1 MIGGASPFTL
11 IADKLERGFM
21 DNILKSSF
29 DQFAHSVGFNVT
41 DSETDLMT
49 AFALQES
56 NEQGRI
62 NLGQKLGL
70 QIKYEPLKEGED
82 PKKVTPKPIPPDL
95 KGLQLIAQQ
104 RYPICN

>member
-1 MIGGASPFTL
+1 MIGEASPFTL
-11 IADKLERGFM
+11 IAEKLRRGFM

-62 NLGQKLGL
+62 NLGEKLGL
-70 QIKYEPLKEGED
+70 KIQYEPLPEGAD
-82 PKKVTPKPIPPDL
+82 PKTVKQKPIP
-95 KGLQLIAQQ
+95 QI
-104 RYPICN
+104 